1 MTDKIKWDQL
11 LRFRLIEIISL
22 WEGRL
27 TTNHISS
34 IFKIGR
40 QQASRDIAYYQTQ
53 FAKEPL
59 ILDYA
64 IKGYRPSDTFTP
76 KFTRGT
82 ANEYLTLLHQQG
94 ELLTELSPLQFGCS
108 ESVMLNTPER
118 KISPAIVRGLLKAA
132 REQKWI
138 SIDYISLKS
147 PAVEKRRIAPH
158 TLVNDGFRWH
168 IRAYTEK
175 DNDYRD
181 FVLSRFRGTP
191 EVKEKSDSGKD
202 GDVDWHN
209 LITKTVIPNP
219 NLTLEQQ
226 EVVAYDYD
234 MKNNKLIVEARK
246 ALMNY
251 TLNRLAVCFD
261 PVLLKKHPKR
271 FQLTTE

>member
-1 MTDKIKWDQL
+1 MINKIKWDQL

-34 IFKIGR
+34 MFKIGR
-40 QQASRDIAYYQTQ
+40 QQASRDIACYQAQ
-53 FAKEPL
+53 FNKEPL

-64 IKGYRPSDTFTP
+64 IKGYRPSDGFKP

-94 ELLTELSPLQFGCS
+94 ELLTELSPLQFGFS

-118 KISPAIVRGLLKAA
+118 NVSPVVVRTLLKAA
-132 REQKWI
+132 REQRWI
-138 SIDYISLKS
+138 SIDYISLSS
-147 PAVEKRRIAPH
+147 PTIETRRLVPH

-191 EVKEKSDSGKD
+191 EVQEKSDTGKE
-202 GDVDWHN
+202 GDVDWHD

-219 NLTLEQQ
+219 NLTLKQQ

-234 MKNNKLIVEARK
+234 MKSNKLIVEARK

-251 TLNRLAVCFD
+251 TLNRLAICFD
-261 PVLLKKHPKR
+261 PVLLKAHPKK
-271 FQLTTE
+271 FLLTTE